1 MKVNKNYVSDNNT
14 YESNNPQYIVVHN
27 TDNFAAGADASAHA
41 RAQYNGNIDTSV
53 HYYTDDKDTVYQAAP
68 HGRGCWHVGVN
79 YGGRLFGTVNNKN
92 SIGVE
97 MCVQAGYDFQRAF
110 ANTVEFVCQ
119 LMAETGIP
127 ADRVVQHYDV
137 CAKNCPSQ
145 IRAKGMWEKFKRQI
159 GSGGSGQEE
168 NVSSYTKIMGKAVA
182 AAEQMR
188 EYIKKKNPAVEQSV
202 LDMVPLYL
210 SEGEA
215 EGVRGDIAFAQ
226 SCLETGNFG
235 FSGSA
240 VTLEQN
246 NFCGMGVIS
255 NGETGNSFDTAQMG
269 IRAQVQHLKAYAS
282 TEELVNPKVDPRFRY
297 VTKGAAPYVEWLGIQ
312 ENPQGKGW
320 AAGAGYG
327 GKILAILRNI
337 IGDSGDAGGSMEG
350 FGNPNQPVNPL
361 FGFVKVFY
369 KGKDGVNVRK
379 APCMGDNVDQV
390 VFDGVYTVVGISAD
404 KLWYKLKSGLFLTSD
419 KRYVQFMEKLPE
431 ASSYMVKVEIPD
443 LNIRMGPGTG
453 YARTGRFTGVG
464 AFTIVEEA
472 QGAGASKWG
481 LLKSYQKKR
490 DGWISL
496 DYVTRI

>member
-27 TDNFAAGADASAHA
+27 TDNFTAGADASAHA
-41 RAQYNGNIDTSV
+41 RAQYNGNIGTSV

-79 YGGRLFGTVNNKN
+79 Y
-92 SIGVE
+92 
-97 MCVQAGYDFQRAF
+97 
-110 ANTVEFVCQ
+110 
-119 LMAETGIP
+119 
-127 ADRVVQHYDV
+127 
-137 CAKNCPSQ
+137 
-145 IRAKGMWEKFKRQI
+145 
-159 GSGGSGQEE
+159 
-168 NVSSYTKIMGKAVA
+168 
-182 AAEQMR
+182 
-188 EYIKKKNPAVEQSV
+188 PAVEQSV

-255 NGETGNSFDTAQMG
+255 NGEKGNSFDTAQMG

-282 TEELVNPKVDPRFRY
+282 TEELVNPIVDPRFRY

-312 ENPQGKGW
+312 ENPLGKGW

-350 FGNPNQPVNPL
+350 SGNPNQPVNPL
-361 FGFVKVFY
+361 SGFVKVFY